1 MMYTAPEI
9 SKILFTCNCEA
20 DVIKTTMAIR
30 LIMNDEKDF
39 TLLTKTR
46 QLSLRRIQQ
55 LTFKK

>member
-9 SKILFTCNCEA
+9 SKILLTCNCEA
-20 DVIKTTMAIR
+20 DVIKTTKAIR
-30 LIMNDEKDF
+30 IIMNAEKDF
-39 TLLTKTR
+39 TLLKITR